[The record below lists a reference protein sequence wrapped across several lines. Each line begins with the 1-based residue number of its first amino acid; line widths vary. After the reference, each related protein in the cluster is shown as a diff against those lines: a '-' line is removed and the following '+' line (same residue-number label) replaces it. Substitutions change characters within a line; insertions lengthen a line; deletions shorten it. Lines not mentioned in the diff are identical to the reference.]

1 MNLPWLA
8 AISAGSFLI
17 TLLLTPLVRNAF
29 LRSNLVDVPDGG
41 RKLHARAVP
50 RIGGIP
56 IAIAYV
62 APFSLLALTSPPG
75 TSPVHAMPFLVPL
88 ILSAGIVFLTGLL
101 DDIMGLLPGQK
112 LAGQLLA
119 AAGAYFSG
127 VRISSLAGYEVSG
140 WFGFPLTLVWL
151 VMCSNAFNLI
161 DGLDGLA
168 SGMGLFATLT
178 TLLAALLHG
187 NQELVLLTLPLAGAL
202 VGFLRYNFN
211 PASVFLGDSG
221 SLLIGFLLGSYGVI
235 WSQKSATLLG
245 MTAPLMAVAIP
256 LLDVC
261 LSVARRWLRGQPIFS
276 PDRGHIHHRLLERGL
291 PHRRAVLVL
300 YSVCGFYA
308 ALSLLQSV
316 LSNQVGGLVILL
328 FCLATWAGIQHL
340 GYHEFD
346 AAGRTLRSGDV
357 QRLVQ
362 GQLSIQNFERR
373 MRQAASMQE
382 CWQIILDSAQMFEVI
397 RLQARLLDEDFES
410 CGDDAGTPCWQLWI
424 PLGGASYIQL
434 CCAFGRRHG
443 SGILIPWVESV
454 RAQVPPRLEA
464 VGRFRSAAPTD
475 IGSLVQLARKVDV
488 NQDGDLLPAETA
500 VKEAS

>member
-8 AISAGSFLI
+8 ALSAGSLLI

-29 LRSNLVDVPDGG
+29 LRSNLVDAPDGG

-56 IAIAYV
+56 ISIAYV
-62 APFSLLALTSPPG
+62 APFTLLALASPAG
-75 TSPVHAMPFLVPL
+75 ASPVHAMPFIVPL

-101 DDIMGLLPGQK
+101 DDIVGLLPWQK

-119 AAGAYFSG
+119 AMGAYFSG
-127 VRISSLAGYEVSG
+127 VRISSLAGYELAG
-140 WFGFPLTLVWL
+140 WVGFPLTLAWL

-187 NQELVLLTLPLAGAL
+187 NQELVLLTLPLAGSL

-261 LSVARRWLRGQPIFS
+261 LSVVRRWLRGQPIFS

-291 PHRRAVLVL
+291 PHRRVVLVL

-316 LSNQVGGLVILL
+316 LSNQVGGLIILL

-357 QRLVQ
+357 QRLVH
-362 GQLSIQNFERR
+362 GQLTIQNFERQIR
-373 MRQAASMQE
+373 HAGSAQE
-382 CWQIILDSAQMFEVI
+382 CWQLIFESALMFEVI
-397 RLQARLLDEDFES
+397 RLQARLLDEEFES
-410 CGDDAGTPCWQLWI
+410 AGEETGAPGWQLWI
-424 PLGGASYIQL
+424 PLGGTNHILL
-434 CCAFGRRHG
+434 CCAFGRRHR
-443 SGILIPWVESV
+443 SGILIPWVESL
-454 RAQVPPRLEA
+454 RTHVPPRLEA
-464 VGRFRSAAPTD
+464 VGRLRTTGPTD
-475 IGSLVQLARKVDV
+475 VGSLVQLARKVEAS
-488 NQDGDLLPAETA
+488 QDGELLPAAGTA
-500 VKEAS
+500 KEAI